1 MMFIMVLFQWI
12 MTFMQRLMDVTKAT
26 QGNWQITD
34 VPDAFMSPAVEEKEL
49 PHTLAPNVE
58 SED

>member
-12 MTFMQRLMDVTKAT
+12 MTFMQWLMDVTKAT

-34 VPDAFMSPAVEEKEL
+34 VSDAFMSPAVEEKEL